1 MIDTAFL
8 EKIRK
13 MNDDELARRASNA
26 YMTAYYES
34 FGSDYE
40 AKADAI
46 QEYEALAR
54 EQKRRVGLGQL
65 TRPSSF

>member
-8 EKIRK
+8 KRIRK
-13 MNDDELARRASNA
+13 MTDSELEQQASNA
-26 YMTAYYES
+26 YMIAYYET
-34 FGSDYE
+34 FGNDYE

-54 EQKRRVGLGQL
+54 EQIRRKGLGP
-65 TRPSSF
+65 TGRS

>member
-8 EKIRK
+8 EKIRR
-13 MNDDELARRASNA
+13 MTDSELDQQADSA
-26 YMTAYYES
+26 YMSAYYES
-34 FGSDYE
+34 YGRDYE

-54 EQKRRVGLGQL
+54 EQRRRKALG
-65 TRPSSF
+65 RPQT

>member
-13 MNDDELARRASNA
+13 MTDSELDRQASSA
-26 YMTAYYES
+26 YWAAYCES
-34 FGSDYE
+34 YGRDYE